1 VGIVMSPMGAFH
13 RRVVEEAVRPG
24 VSWLRRRDQRVT
36 QLAVVGSCVPAG
48 GRVAAANVTA
58 AETQAQ
64 VHPWRSRPQA
74 LGTPS

>member
-1 VGIVMSPMGAFH
+1 MVMS
-13 RRVVEEAVRPG
+13 
-24 VSWLRRRDQRVT
+24 
-36 QLAVVGSCVPAG
+36 LAVMDACVPAG

-74 LGTPS
+74 LGTPP